1 MEAKEIIFLD
11 NTRISGCKGCPMYYC
26 IKSKL
31 GWVPSKARPPLDFG
45 GSWHEGKAEIFREI
59 KKRKE
64 TFPRSPIPD
73 DQYWTDVHERAFE
86 SFMTEWHKRGLPDPS
101 EAPEMM
107 ELYFPRVPGTAREML
122 WHYIDQNK
130 LRLWEIEILD
140 IERPFV
146 VPLFETETQKV
157 FLVGRRDLTY
167 RDHSGVWA
175 MEHKTSTLGAAA
187 KYMAQGQIF
196 QRKFLQSFSMSP
208 QVAGYTYSLK
218 LEYGTEA
225 RGVMIS
231 GDLVHKE
238 HNNKFHNI
246 PVWKDDSWLEGW
258 YNDTKYWVERLLHY
272 DSTGFYPHNE
282 TSCETQYGPCEY
294 KEICEVCPDPR
305 KLPNVWVGFKVDFWE
320 PFDEE
325 AMKDIMRRAEG
336 A

>member
-167 RDHSGVWA
+167 RDYSGVWA

-187 KYMAQGQIF
+187 HRETPPVVDGIRLVLPPSGRVSRGSTLYCTVRHYSRALSPEGRRWPPRLCRPPPVCGMNSREPPERRCSVGPVREVVREQG
-196 QRKFLQSFSMSP
+196 P
-208 QVAGYTYSLK
+208 PHC
-218 LEYGTEA
+218 
-225 RGVMIS
+225 MI
-231 GDLVHKE
+231 
-238 HNNKFHNI
+238 
-246 PVWKDDSWLEGW
+246 P
-258 YNDTKYWVERLLHY
+258 
-272 DSTGFYPHNE
+272 
-282 TSCETQYGPCEY
+282 
-294 KEICEVCPDPR
+294 
-305 KLPNVWVGFKVDFWE
+305 
-320 PFDEE
+320 
-325 AMKDIMRRAEG
+325 A
-336 A
+336 